1 MLLGQSVEVVVLVL
15 LLSGKSLVLVSLLI
29 QKILLV
35 AEVLNLG
42 VFKIHFVMLWCR
54 VIIVVRIHLLQL
66 RC

>member
-29 QKILLV
+29 QNIMLV
-35 AEVLNLG
+35 AEVIHLG
-42 VFKIHFVMLWCR
+42 VFEIHFVMLWRR
-54 VIIVVRIHLLQL
+54 VIIEVRIHLLQL

>member
-35 AEVLNLG
+35 AEVIHLS
-42 VFKIHFVMLWCR
+42 VFEIHFVMLWRR
-54 VIIVVRIHLLQL
+54 VIIEVRIHLLQL

>member
-29 QKILLV
+29 QNIMLV
-35 AEVLNLG
+35 AEVINLG
-42 VFKIHFVMLWCR
+42 VFEIHFVMLWRR
-54 VIIVVRIHLLQL
+54 VIIEVRIHLLQL

>member
-1 MLLGQSVEVVVLVL
+1 MVLVL

-35 AEVLNLG
+35 AEVIHLG
-42 VFKIHFVMLWCR
+42 VFDIHFVMLWCR
-54 VIIVVRIHLLQL
+54 VIIKVRIHLLQL